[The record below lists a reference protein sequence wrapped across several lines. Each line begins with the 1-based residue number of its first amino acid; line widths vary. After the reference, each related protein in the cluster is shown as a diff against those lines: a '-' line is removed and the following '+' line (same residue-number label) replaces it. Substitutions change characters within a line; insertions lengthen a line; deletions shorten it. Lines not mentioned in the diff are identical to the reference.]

1 MVNSESV
8 LVDGNSDCVF
18 ERRASFYS
26 FCRECL
32 FADHTDEI
40 SQAIEVML
48 LSKQKPEVLEVGCGP
63 GHYARRL
70 AARFPQID
78 VTGIDL
84 SESLLARAR
93 SKAARD
99 GITNCKFLLADALTL
114 PDTTDKVDLLVASRL
129 FLIMT
134 NPGVALA
141 ATFAALKPGGVMFI
155 AEPVSRFRAAIP
167 IFCMRTLDIVL
178 GNGSMPGPK
187 VRCRVF
193 SAQQFTNLLKSQPWK
208 NVRRWTDGR
217 YQYAVCRKAT

>member
-1 MVNSESV
+1 MLNSENV
-8 LVDGNSDCVF
+8 LLRENTDCVF

-26 FCRECL
+26 FCRERL

-40 SQAIEVML
+40 SQALEVLL
-48 LSKQKPEVLEVGCGP
+48 LSRQKPEVLEVGCGP

-93 SKAARD
+93 AKAARE
-99 GITNCKFLLADALTL
+99 GIANCKFLLADALAL
-114 PDTTDKVDLLVASRL
+114 PSTIKHVDLIVASRL

-134 NPGVALA
+134 NPNVALS

-167 IFCMRTLDIVL
+167 IFCMRALDIVL

-187 VRCRVF
+187 VQCRVF
-193 SAQQFTNLLKSQPWK
+193 SERQFSSLLKSQPWK

-217 YQYAVCRKAT
+217 YQYAVCRKAI